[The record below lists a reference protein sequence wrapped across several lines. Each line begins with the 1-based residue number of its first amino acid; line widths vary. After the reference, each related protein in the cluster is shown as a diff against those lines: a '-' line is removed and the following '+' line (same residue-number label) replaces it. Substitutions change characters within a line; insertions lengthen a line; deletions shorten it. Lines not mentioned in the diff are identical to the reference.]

1 MAMLDIVSQS
11 FPPKTK
17 FTANDV
23 PDLAGKVCIVT
34 GGNSGVGKETIRV
47 LLNHNA
53 KVYMASRSQT
63 KAEAAIKELKEQ
75 TGKDALFLKLDLGD
89 LKTIKISAAEFLSKE
104 PELHIL
110 FNNGGVMMPPV
121 EDRTADGYDL
131 QFGTNVLGP
140 FCFTKLLLPA
150 LLAGAKSSPD
160 GKARVVNTSSGMH
173 LTNRLDFKIILDD
186 KKRTKAGA
194 QSLYALSKFVGA
206 LNLQRR
212 QVDSTQALVAY
223 SAELARRYGDQN
235 LVVTSL
241 HPGVIKTDL
250 HRHMTGALGSVINL
264 MEKTV
269 LHDVSYGALTQLYA
283 GTTVEGAQL
292 NGKYLIPW
300 ARIGKPHPGS
310 QDPKLGSELW
320 DWMEEQIKPFE

>member
-1 MAMLDIVSQS
+1 MAMLDILSQS

-17 FTANDV
+17 FSTNDV

-34 GGNSGVGKETIRV
+34 GGNTGVGKETIRV
-47 LLNHNA
+47 LLNKNS
-53 KVYMASRSQT
+53 KVYMAARSQS

-89 LKTIKISAAEFLSKE
+89 LKTIKVSAAEFLSKE
-104 PELHIL
+104 PELHVL

-140 FCFTKLLLPA
+140 FFFTKLLLPA
-150 LLAGAKSSPD
+150 LLAGAKSSSD

-173 LTNRLDFKIILDD
+173 LMNSLDFKIILDD
-186 KKRTKAGA
+186 KKRKKAGA
-194 QSLYALSKFVGA
+194 QSLYALSKF
-206 LNLQRR
+206 
-212 QVDSTQALVAY
+212 ALVAY
-223 SAELARRYGDQN
+223 SAELARRYADQN

-250 HRHMTGALGSVINL
+250 HRHMTGALGSVINI
-264 MEKTV
+264 MERTV

-300 ARIGKPHPGS
+300 ARIGKPHPDS
-310 QDPKLGSELW
+310 QNPELGKELW
-320 DWMEEQIKPFE
+320 DWMEEQLKAVE

>member
-1 MAMLDIVSQS
+1 MAMLDILAQS

-17 FTANDV
+17 FTEKDV
-23 PDLAGKVCIVT
+23 PDLAGKTVIVT

-53 KVYMASRSQT
+53 KVYMASRSQS
-63 KAEAAIKELKEQ
+63 KAEDAIKELKEQ
-75 TGKDALFLKLDLGD
+75 TGKEALFLKLDLGD
-89 LKTIKISAAEFLSKE
+89 LKSIKSSAAEFLSKE
-104 PELHIL
+104 SELHIL

-140 FCFTKLLLPA
+140 FYFTKLLLPA
-150 LLAGAKSSPD
+150 LLAGAKSSSD
-160 GKARVVNTSSGMH
+160 GKSRVVNTSSGMH
-173 LTNRLDFKIILDD
+173 LMNNLDFKVILDD
-186 KKRTKAGA
+186 KKRKKAGV
-194 QSLYALSKFVGA
+194 QSLYALSKF
-206 LNLQRR
+206 
-212 QVDSTQALVAY
+212 ALVAY

-250 HRHMTGALGSVINL
+250 HRHMNGALGAVINV
-264 MEKTV
+264 MERTV

-283 GTTVEGAQL
+283 GTSVEGAEL

-300 ARIGKPHPGS
+300 ARIGKPHADS
-310 QDPKLGSELW
+310 QNPELGKELF
-320 DWMEEQIKPFE
+320 DWMEEQVKVFE

>member
-1 MAMLDIVSQS
+1 MALDILSQS

-17 FTANDV
+17 FTADDV
-23 PDLAGKVCIVT
+23 PDLAGRVCIVT

-53 KVYMASRSQT
+53 KVYMASRSQS
-63 KAEAAIKELKEQ
+63 KAKIAIEDLKEQ
-75 TGKDALFLKLDLGD
+75 TGKEALFLQLDLGD
-89 LKTIKISAAEFLSKE
+89 LKTIKASADEFLQKE
-104 PELHIL
+104 SELHIL

-121 EDRTADGYDL
+121 EERTSDGYDL

-140 FCFTKLLLPA
+140 FYFTKLLTPA
-150 LLAGAKSSPD
+150 LLEGAKSSPD

-173 LTNRLDFKIILDD
+173 MLNRLHFKIILDE
-186 KKRTKAGA
+186 KKRKKAGT
-194 QSLYALSKFVGA
+194 QPLYALSKF
-206 LNLQRR
+206 
-212 QVDSTQALVAY
+212 ALVAY
-223 SAELARRYGDQN
+223 SAELARRYGAQG

-250 HRHMTGALGSVINL
+250 HRHMAGALGAVISI
-264 MEKTV
+264 MERTV

-283 GTTVEGAQL
+283 GTTVQGAEL

-300 ARIGKPHPGS
+300 ARLGKPHPGT
-310 QDPKLGSELW
+310 QDSKLGSELW
-320 DWMEEQIKPFE
+320 DWMEEQVKPFE

>member
-1 MAMLDIVSQS
+1 MAALAMLSQS

-17 FTANDV
+17 FTETDV
-23 PDLAGKVCIVT
+23 PDLTGKICLVT
-34 GGNSGVGKETIRV
+34 GGNTGVGKETIRV

-53 KVYMASRSQT
+53 KVYMAARSQA
-63 KAEAAIKELKEQ
+63 KAEAAIKELKKQ

-89 LKTIKISAAEFLSKE
+89 LKAVKISAAEFLSKE
-104 PELHIL
+104 TELHIL

-121 EDRTADGYDL
+121 EERTADGYDL

-140 FCFTKLLLPA
+140 FFFTKLLLPA
-150 LLAGAKSSPD
+150 LIAGAKTSSD

-173 LTNRLDFKIILDD
+173 LMNNLDFKIILDD
-186 KKRTKAGA
+186 TKRKKAGA
-194 QSLYALSKFVGA
+194 QPLYALSKFG
-206 LNLQRR
+206 
-212 QVDSTQALVAY
+212 LVVY
-223 SAELARRYGDQN
+223 SVELAKRYGDQG

-250 HRHMTGALGSVINL
+250 HRHMTGVLGFAISI
-264 MEKTV
+264 MERTV

-283 GTTVEGAQL
+283 GTSAQGAEM
-292 NGKYLIPW
+292 NGQYLIPW
-300 ARIGKPHPGS
+300 ARVGTPHPNS

-320 DWMEEQIKPFE
+320 NWLEEQVKPFE

>member
-1 MAMLDIVSQS
+1 MAMLDILAQS

-17 FTANDV
+17 FTADDV
-23 PDLAGKVCIVT
+23 PDLTARVILVT

-53 KVYMASRSQT
+53 KVYMAARSQE
-63 KAEAAIKELKEQ
+63 KAEAAIAELKQ
-75 TGKDALFLKLDLGD
+75 LTGKEAIYLKLDLGD
-89 LKTIKISAAEFLSKE
+89 LKSVKAAAEEFLSKE
-104 PELHIL
+104 PELHAL

-121 EDRTADGYDL
+121 EDRTTDGYDL

-140 FCFTKLLLPA
+140 FYFTKLLLPA
-150 LLAGAKSSPD
+150 LLAGAKSSA
-160 GKARVVNTSSGMH
+160 GARVVNTSSGMH
-173 LTNRLDFKIILDD
+173 LMNKLHFKAILDD
-186 KKRTKAGA
+186 KKRKKAGSQA
-194 QSLYALSKFVGA
+194 LYALSKFAFV
-206 LNLQRR
+206 
-212 QVDSTQALVAY
+212 TY
-223 SAELARRYGDQN
+223 SAELARRYADQG

-283 GTTVEGAQL
+283 GTAVDAAQL

-300 ARIGKPHPGS
+300 ARIGKPHPET
-310 QDPKLGSELW
+310 QDPKLGAELW
-320 DWMEEQIKPFE
+320 DWMEEQVKPLASE

>member
-1 MAMLDIVSQS
+1 MALEVLTQS

-17 FTANDV
+17 FTADDV
-23 PDLAGKVCIVT
+23 PNLAGKICIVT

-47 LLNHNA
+47 LLEHNA
-53 KVYMASRSQT
+53 KVYMASRSQS
-63 KAEAAIKELKEQ
+63 KAEAAIKELKDK

-89 LKTIKISAAEFLSKE
+89 LKTIKVSAAQFLSKE

-110 FNNGGVMMPPV
+110 FNNGGVMMPPL

-140 FCFTKLLLPA
+140 FYFTKLLLPA

-160 GKARVVNTSSGMH
+160 GKARVVNTCSGMH
-173 LTNRLDFKIILDD
+173 QMNRLDFKVILDD
-186 KKRTKAGA
+186 KKRKKAGA
-194 QSLYALSKFVGA
+194 QALYALSKFGFV
-206 LNLQRR
+206 
-212 QVDSTQALVAY
+212 TY
-223 SAELARRYGDQN
+223 SAELARRYDAQG
-235 LVVTSL
+235 LVAISL

-250 HRHMTGALGSVINL
+250 HRHMTGPLGAVVSFL
-264 MEKTV
+264 EQTV

-283 GTTVEGAQL
+283 GTTVQGAQL

-300 ARIGKPHPGS
+300 ARLGKPHPAS
-310 QDPKLGSELW
+310 QEPKLGTELW
-320 DWMEEQIKPFE
+320 EWLEEQVKPFE

>member
-1 MAMLDIVSQS
+1 MAMLDIISQS

-17 FTANDV
+17 FTAEDV
-23 PDLAGKVCIVT
+23 PDLSGKVCIVT

-53 KVYMASRSQT
+53 KVYMASRSQE
-63 KAEAAIKELKEQ
+63 KASTAIEELKKE

-89 LKTIKISAAEFLSKE
+89 LKTIKTSAIDFLSKE

-110 FNNGGVMMPPV
+110 FNNGGVMMPPL

-140 FCFTKLLLPA
+140 FFFTKLLLPA
-150 LLAGAKSSPD
+150 LLAGAKTSPD

-173 LTNRLDFKIILDD
+173 LMNKLDFKAILDD
-186 KKRTKAGA
+186 KKRKKAGTQA
-194 QSLYALSKFVGA
+194 LYALSKFG
-206 LNLQRR
+206 
-212 QVDSTQALVAY
+212 LVAY
-223 SAELARRYGDQN
+223 SAELARRYGEQG
-235 LVVTSL
+235 LVITSL

-250 HRHMTGALGSVINL
+250 HRHMTGALGSVINI

-283 GTTVEGAQL
+283 GTSVDGAQL

-300 ARIGKPHPGS
+300 ARVGKPHPDS
-310 QDPKLGSELW
+310 QDPKLGTELW
-320 DWMEEQIKPFE
+320 DWMEEQVKPFE

>member
-1 MAMLDIVSQS
+1 MAMLDILSQS

-17 FTANDV
+17 FSANDV

-34 GGNSGVGKETIRV
+34 GGNTGVGKETIRV
-47 LLNHNA
+47 LLSHNA
-53 KVYMASRSQT
+53 KVFMAARSQS

-89 LKTIKISAAEFLSKE
+89 LKTIKVSAAEFLSKE
-104 PELHIL
+104 PELHVL

-140 FCFTKLLLPA
+140 FYFTKLLLPA
-150 LLAGAKSSPD
+150 LLSGAKSSAD

-173 LTNRLDFKIILDD
+173 LMNSLDFKIILDD
-186 KKRTKAGA
+186 KKRKKAGA
-194 QSLYALSKFVGA
+194 QSLYALSKF
-206 LNLQRR
+206 
-212 QVDSTQALVAY
+212 ALVAY
-223 SAELARRYGDQN
+223 SAELARRYADQN

-264 MEKTV
+264 MERTV

-300 ARIGKPHPGS
+300 ARIGKPHPDS
-310 QDPKLGSELW
+310 QKPELGKELW
-320 DWMEEQIKPFE
+320 DWMEEQVKAVE